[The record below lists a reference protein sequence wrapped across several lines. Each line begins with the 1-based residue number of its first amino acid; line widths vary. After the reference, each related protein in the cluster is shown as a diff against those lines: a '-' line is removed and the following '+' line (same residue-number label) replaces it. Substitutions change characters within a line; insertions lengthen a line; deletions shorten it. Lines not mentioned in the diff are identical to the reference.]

1 MDQASIARRL
11 CRRWGVPPWL
21 AAIIGHLDLAPG
33 HATSLGASAD
43 LLRVVQLA
51 VAVAQEN
58 GVRLSLATGDAAAGN
73 AHALGLAGGDLDVV
87 AAAARAAMA
96 EDLPRRDPPPQP
108 PLLRDLLRT
117 AAELRRARENTVVG
131 QLEREVDDLHA
142 ALRDQRA
149 TEDARLR
156 TMKLSALA
164 EFAAGASHEINNPL
178 AVISGQ
184 AQYLLNQ
191 EPDPSRQRAL
201 HTIVGQARRVHQV
214 LTELM
219 QFARP
224 PRPEIESVEA
234 SGLLADV
241 TRSVSEL
248 AEQRRVRVECVP
260 PNRPVFLRADPR
272 QLHTALAC
280 ILRNAVE
287 AAPPDGWARLR
298 LVEKGDAW
306 EFAVEDNGGEP
317 SPAQSEHLFD
327 PFFSGRL
334 AGRGRGLGLSTAW
347 QLARGH
353 GGDVRYDGH
362 QAGVTRFVLTLP
374 RTADV
379 VPQSPDPAALA
390 GPDGH
395 HTSPVNGQLR
405 VSCGP

>member
-1 MDQASIARRL
+1 
-11 CRRWGVPPWL
+11 
-21 AAIIGHLDLAPG
+21 
-33 HATSLGASAD
+33 GASAD

-241 TRSVSEL
+241 TR
-248 AEQRRVRVECVP
+248 
-260 PNRPVFLRADPR
+260 
-272 QLHTALAC
+272 
-280 ILRNAVE
+280 
-287 AAPPDGWARLR
+287 
-298 LVEKGDAW
+298 
-306 EFAVEDNGGEP
+306 
-317 SPAQSEHLFD
+317 
-327 PFFSGRL
+327 
-334 AGRGRGLGLSTAW
+334 
-347 QLARGH
+347 
-353 GGDVRYDGH
+353 
-362 QAGVTRFVLTLP
+362 
-374 RTADV
+374 
-379 VPQSPDPAALA
+379 
-390 GPDGH
+390 
-395 HTSPVNGQLR
+395 
-405 VSCGP
+405 